1 VTRGLIEA
9 AQKVAVELHPL
20 DNEFDSAKAIENA
33 RWMIKQRVDFAIECQ
48 RHAKIAPVLAE
59 MFAKARIPTLAIDI
73 PQPGAL
79 FFGVNNY
86 STGLML
92 GEAAGS
98 FVLNEWAGC
107 LDQVLVLEAFA
118 PGLHLHSPGSPV
130 SSTASRGPWRRP
142 DRCASRVGM
151 ARVRRKMDTMPP
163 KDFSAKPILVCA
175 C

>member
-1 VTRGLIEA
+1 
-9 AQKVAVELHPL
+9 VELRPL
-20 DNEFDSAKAIENA
+20 DNEYDSAKAIENA
-33 RWMIKQRVDFAIECQ
+33 RWVIKQRVDFAIECQ

-59 MFAKARIPTLAIDI
+59 MFAKARIPALAIDI

-98 FVLNEWAGC
+98 FVLNEWAGR

-118 PGLHLHSPGSPV
+118 PGIHLHARITGCLDGLPRTV
-130 SSTASRGPWRRP
+130 AASG
-142 DRCASRVGM
+142 ALRVG
-151 ARVRRKMDTMPP
+151 RRDGRGTEEDRYHAAQKFP
-163 KDFSAKPILVCA
+163 AKPILVCA